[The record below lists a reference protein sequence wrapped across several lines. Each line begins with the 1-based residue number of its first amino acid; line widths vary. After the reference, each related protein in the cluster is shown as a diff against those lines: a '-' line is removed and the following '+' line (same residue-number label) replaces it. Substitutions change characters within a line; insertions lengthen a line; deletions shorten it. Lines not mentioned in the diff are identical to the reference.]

1 MQSSFDPFWL
11 SILCQNFDFKMK
23 NNHKNSSYER
33 PAYKSVDDI
42 LADPRLYLKN
52 NAKIPIQVVEGKL
65 LKKWQ

>member
-11 SILCQNFDFKMK
+11 SILCQNFDFKLK

-42 LADPRLYLKN
+42 LADPRLYLK
-52 NAKIPIQVVEGKL
+52 Q
-65 LKKWQ
+65 